1 MAIPTQELES
11 IVRQVLEQLD
21 TSDVLLS
28 PSRDQ
33 GDNGVFEHLEDAV
46 GSASAAY

>member
-21 TSDVLLS
+21 TSDVLLCGKWGRS
-28 PSRDQ
+28 
-33 GDNGVFEHLEDAV
+33 
-46 GSASAAY
+46 